1 MVNKCIF
8 IISQIVCIIYT
19 LYSKVQRRLNARE
32 SEKFVDN
39 LKDSIQDLNI
49 LREGDIAALTK
60 EHIF

>member
-1 MVNKCIF
+1 MPGITIF
-8 IISQIVCIIYT
+8 FIMYT
-19 LYSKVQRRLNARE
+19 LYSKVHRRLNARE

-60 EHIF
+60 EQIV

>member
-1 MVNKCIF
+1 MPGIQKFCIM
-8 IISQIVCIIYT
+8 YP

-60 EHIF
+60 EQIV

>member
-1 MVNKCIF
+1 M
-8 IISQIVCIIYT
+8 YT
-19 LYSKVQRRLNARE
+19 LYSKVHRRLNARE

-60 EHIF
+60 EQIV